1 MGLLSGTA
9 FNPDCRAFN
18 YIFIQ
23 QTAPQ
28 TISAITLCPV
38 LIKLKKVLG
47 GFHLESGMP
56 LVLMI
61 PTILVP
67 TVSILFIVVMM
78 IIVTKGGN
86 QQIYLFENGLQT
98 YGTLIK
104 KVKID
109 LHDAT
114 IYRVTFEYEVNGQKY
129 KMWEDISSMAR
140 LEDDEKEPI
149 LYNPK
154 NPKKEYY
161 WTDYRRIL
169 LLTIRAT

>member
-1 MGLLSGTA
+1 
-9 FNPDCRAFN
+9 
-18 YIFIQ
+18 
-23 QTAPQ
+23 
-28 TISAITLCPV
+28 
-38 LIKLKKVLG
+38 
-47 GFHLESGMP
+47 
-56 LVLMI
+56 MI

-154 NPKKEYY
+154 NPKKA
-161 WTDYRRIL
+161 IL
-169 LLTIRAT
+169 LDGLPAHITVDDTGNLKHKYSFMGYVYLSIPIALIMGMIYLSVK